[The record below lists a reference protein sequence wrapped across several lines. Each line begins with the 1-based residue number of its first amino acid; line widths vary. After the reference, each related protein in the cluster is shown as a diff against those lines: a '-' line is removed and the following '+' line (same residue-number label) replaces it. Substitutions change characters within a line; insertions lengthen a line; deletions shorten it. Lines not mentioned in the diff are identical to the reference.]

1 MKHYVMILMVF
12 MLAIV
17 VGCGG
22 SASSD
27 NTGNDSTTV
36 SNSGSSTSQE
46 YDLSSN
52 GIPAIVP
59 GPAGAEI
66 VKGSGNFESN
76 GLKTINYVVEK
87 DAFKLE
93 ATYTIGVELSPKE
106 LMDDAKSSASGEKGF
121 VQIVTEEPKGFIY
134 KLKNDEGED
143 YNFYYFLIKD
153 GKSVEFEA
161 GLNDEGNYTLEQVK
175 TLFEAAKKAK

>member
-12 MLAIV
+12 MFAIL

-27 NTGNDSTTV
+27 KTGNDSTAV
-36 SNSGSSTSQE
+36 STSGSSTSQE

-52 GIPAIVP
+52 GIPVKVT
-59 GPAGAEI
+59 GPANAAI
-66 VKGSGNFESN
+66 VKGMGNSDKD
-76 GLKTINYVVEK
+76 GLKLINYVVEK

-93 ATYTIGVELSPKE
+93 ATYTVGLESTPKE
-106 LMDDAKSSASGEKGF
+106 LMDDAKSLAKGDEGF
-121 VQIVTEEPKGFIY
+121 VQIVSEEPNGFIY
-134 KLKNDEGED
+134 KLKNDAGED

-153 GKSVEFEA
+153 GKSIEFEA
-161 GLNDEGNYTLEQVK
+161 GLNNDNYTLDQVK